1 MPRASALVMRTGAVP
16 IANAQRRRRRGQI
29 HCETRHEQII
39 VGRHGALDAFPSRRG
54 VFPHAET
61 CLRRMLHELIADH
74 HLQRSRSRERAET
87 LGHGDHLAEPVSA
100 TVTGHQVLLNGFFS
114 CGGQGGEPVLHE
126 DRRLDGI
133 RTIVGAAEVWGGHS
147 VAPMQARSCWM
158 ARWRITRTLASE
170 IPRKRAVSAAV
181 CSS

>member
-1 MPRASALVMRTGAVP
+1 MFDAPW
-16 IANAQRRRRRGQI
+16 IAPADIDTRGYGHI
-29 HCETRHEQII
+29 HCEPRHEQVI
-39 VGRHGALDAFPSRRG
+39 VGRDGALDAFPSRRG

-61 CLRRMLHELIADH
+61 GFRRMLHELIADY
-74 HLQRSRSRERAET
+74 HLQRSRPRECAET
-87 LGHGDHLAEPVSA
+87 FGHGDHLAEPVSA
-100 TVTGHQVLLNGFFS
+100 SGTGHQVLLHGFFS
-114 CGGQGGEPVLHE
+114 CRGQGGEPVVHQ

-133 RTIVGAAEVWGGHS
+133 RTIVGAAEVRGGHS

-170 IPRKRAVSAAV
+170 IPRKRAVSAPV